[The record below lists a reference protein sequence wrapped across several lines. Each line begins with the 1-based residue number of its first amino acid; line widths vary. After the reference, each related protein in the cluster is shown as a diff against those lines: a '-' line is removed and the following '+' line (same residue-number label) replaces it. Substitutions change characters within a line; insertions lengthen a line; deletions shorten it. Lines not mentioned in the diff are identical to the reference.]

1 MQQADANRDVV
12 VVDEKPDVDYEPEGP
27 DLNDEPATQE
37 EEEQN
42 IHHKQKWSFLTRDYQ
57 TMNDAPLLQDQIL
70 QVHSAYQP
78 KIMVLLL
85 QDIQLWLV
93 FSPKAA

>member
-42 IHHKQKWSFLTRDYQ
+42 SNT
-57 TMNDAPLLQDQIL
+57 
-70 QVHSAYQP
+70 S
-78 KIMVLLL
+78 
-85 QDIQLWLV
+85 
-93 FSPKAA
+93 